1 MKKALKDFWAI
12 LKLIAT
18 RPLPD
23 VTGDSSLAVLDSDLR
38 ARSLGYGIVAFL
50 LLGFGGWAVV
60 APLESAAIGS
70 GVVQVEGDSKPVQH
84 LEGGIV
90 AAILVDSGDYVTKDQ
105 ALLRLDSTQFKAERS
120 ILQGRL
126 QAKKATI
133 DRLIAERDEKSSIEF
148 AEKLTAVADDHAK
161 MAMASEEALFEARR
175 ADRLGEVAV
184 LEQRIMQLEEQAE
197 GGRAVVRAKE
207 SVAASLTLEISELT
221 ELLVDGYV
229 DKQRIRELDRSLTQV
244 LGEVADLNAKIA
256 GAKVA
261 IEETQLSIAQLN
273 KRFVYEVI
281 DELAKTQEEL
291 FDYQQRYTFAADK
304 VRRATVRAPT
314 SGYVM
319 ALAPKSVGA
328 VIGSAE
334 PLMEIVPDAEKFVID
349 VQMSPMDIDRIRIGQ
364 EAEVKFSVFKD
375 SYSITGELVKIS
387 ADAIMDERTGASY
400 YKATVEL
407 MDEDIELLAGEELVP
422 GMPASVLVKTGS
434 RTLIGYLTSPLQRM
448 FEKSLTED

>member
-1 MKKALKDFWAI
+1 MKKALKNFWAI

-148 AEKLTAVADDHAK
+148 AVKLTAV
-161 MAMASEEALFEARR
+161 
-175 ADRLGEVAV
+175 
-184 LEQRIMQLEEQAE
+184 
-197 GGRAVVRAKE
+197 
-207 SVAASLTLEISELT
+207 
-221 ELLVDGYV
+221 V

-291 FDYQQRYTFAADK
+291 FDYQQRYTLAADK

-387 ADAIMDERTGASY
+387 ADAMMDERTGVSY
-400 YKATVEL
+400 YKATIEL
-407 MDEDIELLAGEELVP
+407 VDEDLDLLSGEELVP

-434 RTLIGYLTSPLQRM
+434 RTLISYLTSPLQRM
-448 FEKSLTED
+448 FERSLTED